1 MKKLLFFLLL
11 SPLASYAQQSIDLTT
26 EHATEFNGIEY
37 GFDIT
42 NERKTEIKNENYNR
56 FELRVYVRNNSGC
69 SKILFP
75 RQTTFGEQNQNLLA
89 AFLCVNATGKRLTS
103 KDAQVHAGPFVI
115 PYKQTVKN
123 AEGKMITTTTNIQV
137 GHILKNGEISLENL
151 IVIVPEGEAPRI
163 KVVIQ
168 DLIEL

>member
-1 MKKLLFFLLL
+1 MKKLLLPLLL
-11 SPLASYAQQSIDLTT
+11 TPLASYAQQTMDLATG
-26 EHATEFNGIEY
+26 HANTVNGIEY

-42 NERKTEIKNENYNR
+42 NERKMEIKDEPYNR

-75 RQTTFGEQNQNLLA
+75 RPTTFGEQNQNLLA

-103 KDAQVHAGPFVI
+103 KDAQVYAKPFII

-123 AEGKMITTTTNIQV
+123 AEGKMVTTVTNIQA
-137 GHILKNGEISLENL
+137 GHLLKNGEISSENL

-163 KVVIQ
+163 KVIVQ
-168 DLIEL
+168 DLTEL